1 MASRALVL
9 GGGGVTGVAWEIGLL
24 AGLADEGLVLADADL
39 VLGTSAGAVVGAQ
52 VTSSV
57 PPRELYDRQLA
68 GYGRE
73 ISARLRRRTI
83 ATMGWAV
90 VRSREPRTAR
100 ARIGRLALNTPTV
113 PEARR
118 RAVIESRLPA
128 HEWPSARLRVT
139 AVDAESGEFVV
150 FDRDRGVPLV
160 DAVAASC
167 AVPGVWPPV
176 TIDGRRWI
184 DGGMRSSA
192 NADLAQGYHRVVV
205 LAPVS
210 GGFGPIARLSDQVAK
225 LRESGAQVRVV
236 TPDRHARRAIGRNVL
251 DPARR
256 PMAARAGHLQAG
268 SVAGEIR
275 EVWS

>member
-24 AGLADEGLVLADADL
+24 AGLAESGLELTDPDL
-39 VLGTSAGAVVGAQ
+39 VVGTSAGAVVGAQ
-52 VTSSV
+52 VTSGL
-57 PPRELYDRQLA
+57 PLPELYARQLA
-68 GYGRE
+68 GYVGER
-73 ISARLRRRTI
+73 SARLSRRTI
-83 ATMGWAV
+83 ATMGWAA

-100 ARIGRLALNTPTV
+100 ARIGRVALSTPTV
-113 PEARR
+113 PEAQR
-118 RAVIESRLPA
+118 RAVIESRLPV
-128 HEWPSARLRVT
+128 HEWPSTRLQVT
-139 AVDAESGEFVV
+139 AVDAESGAFVV
-150 FDRDRGVPLV
+150 FDRDAGVSLV

-192 NADLAQGYHRVVV
+192 NADLAEGYQRVVV

-210 GGFGPIARLSDQVAK
+210 GGFGPIARLADQVAA
-225 LRESGAQVRVV
+225 LRAGGAQVSVV
-236 TPDRHARRAIGRNVL
+236 TPDRDARRAIGRNML

-256 PMAARAGHLQAG
+256 AMAARAGHAQAP
-268 SVAGEIR
+268 AAAAEIR
-275 EVWS
+275 DTWS

>member
-24 AGLADEGLVLADADL
+24 AGLDDEGLGLTDADL
-39 VLGTSAGAVVGAQ
+39 VLGTSAGAVVAAQ
-52 VTSSV
+52 VTSGV
-57 PPRELYDRQLA
+57 PLRELYDRQLA
-68 GYGRE
+68 GYAGE
-73 ISARLRRRTI
+73 ISARLRRRTV

-113 PEARR
+113 PEAQR

-128 HEWPSARLRVT
+128 HEWPAGRLRVT
-139 AVDAESGEFVV
+139 AVDAESGEFAV
-150 FDRDRGVPLV
+150 FDKDHGVPLV

-192 NADLAQGYHRVVV
+192 NADLAEGYQRVVV

-210 GGFGPIARLSDQVAK
+210 GGFGPIAKLSDQVAA
-225 LRESGAQVRVV
+225 LREGGAQVRVV
-236 TPDRHARRAIGRNVL
+236 TPDRAARRAIGRNVL
-251 DPARR
+251 DPTRR
-256 PMAARAGHLQAG
+256 SMAARAGHAQAG
-268 SVAGEIR
+268 SAAGGIR

>member
-24 AGLADEGLVLADADL
+24 AGLAEGGMELTDADL
-39 VLGTSAGAVVGAQ
+39 VVGTSAGAVVGAQ
-52 VTSSV
+52 VTSGV
-57 PPRELYDRQLA
+57 PLPELYARQLA
-68 GYGRE
+68 GYGGE
-73 ISARLRRRTI
+73 LAARLSRRSI
-83 ATMGWAV
+83 ATMGWAA

-113 PEARR
+113 PEAQR
-118 RAVIESRLPA
+118 RAVIESRLPV
-128 HEWPSARLRVT
+128 HDWPSTRLRVT
-139 AVDAESGEFVV
+139 AVDAESGAFVV
-150 FDRDRGVPLV
+150 FDRDAGVTLV

-192 NADLAQGYHRVVV
+192 NADLAQGCQRVVV

-210 GGFGPIARLSDQVAK
+210 GGFGPIARLADQVAA
-225 LRESGAQVRVV
+225 LRAGGAQVSVV
-236 TPDRHARRAIGRNVL
+236 TPDRDSRRAIGRNML

-256 PMAARAGHLQAG
+256 AVAARAGHAQAP
-268 SVAGEIR
+268 AAAAEIR
-275 EVWS
+275 DTWS

>member
-24 AGLADEGLVLADADL
+24 AGLAEGGLELADADL
-39 VLGTSAGAVVGAQ
+39 VVGTSAGAVVGAQ
-52 VTSSV
+52 VTSGL
-57 PPRELYDRQLA
+57 PLPELYARQLA
-68 GYGRE
+68 GYGGE
-73 ISARLRRRTI
+73 LAARLSRRTV
-83 ATMGWAV
+83 ATMGWAA

-100 ARIGRLALNTPTV
+100 ARIGRLALSTPTV
-113 PEARR
+113 PEAQR
-118 RAVIESRLPA
+118 RAVIESRLPV

-139 AVDAESGEFVV
+139 AVDAESGAFAV
-150 FDRDRGVPLV
+150 FDRDAGVPLV

-192 NADLAQGYHRVVV
+192 NADLAEGYQRVVV

-210 GGFGPIARLSDQVAK
+210 GGFGPIARLGDQVSA
-225 LRESGAQVRVV
+225 LRDGGAQVTVV
-236 TPDRHARRAIGRNVL
+236 TPDRDSRRAIGRNML

-256 PMAARAGHLQAG
+256 AVAARAGHAQAP
-268 SVAGEIR
+268 AAAAEIR
-275 EVWS
+275 DTWS